1 MYFLLTVAGSGRT
14 EMLSA
19 LFQDRSISPRPSST
33 IPEKSSESNSD
44 GSREIRSDKDEAN
57 DRAIADVLLA
67 ADLEDEM
74 EDVGEDAF
82 EEMFDDDNKIYADN
96 IDEPNR
102 NLVAKPKRKMELKAG
117 LLKEILFN
125 KPKRHTFSGLYM

>member
-1 MYFLLTVAGSGRT
+1 
-14 EMLSA
+14 MLSA

-33 IPEKSSESNSD
+33 IPEKSNESKCD
-44 GSREIRSDKDEAN
+44 GSRDIRSEKDEAN